1 MRVDVIT
8 FRHALRHTGAPRT
21 PIGTPYADGTMAAH
35 PTPDCHSAGLVVHS
49 LDSCLGRL
57 RRPRVMG

>member
-1 MRVDVIT
+1 MRLDFIT
-8 FRHALRHTGAPRT
+8 FRHALRHAGAPRP
-21 PIGTPYADGTMAAH
+21 PISTPYAGGTMAVH

-57 RRPRVMG
+57 RRP